1 MGYSDVI
8 RVNSRTVIFRSIAG
22 SNLQQDSYARDNKSV
37 VHTKHQMVVP
47 MQEGTTDHVTVVVP
61 KDY

>member
-1 MGYSDVI
+1 MI
-8 RVNSRTVIFRSIAG
+8 LRSISG
-22 SNLQQDSYARDNKSV
+22 SSLWQDSCARDNKSV
-37 VHTKHQMVVP
+37 IHIKHQMVVP

>member
-1 MGYSDVI
+1 MGCQDII
-8 RVNSRTVIFRSIAG
+8 RVNSRTVTLRSISG
-22 SNLQQDSYARDNKSV
+22 SSLRQDSCARDNKSV
-37 VHTKHQMVVP
+37 IHIKHQMVVP